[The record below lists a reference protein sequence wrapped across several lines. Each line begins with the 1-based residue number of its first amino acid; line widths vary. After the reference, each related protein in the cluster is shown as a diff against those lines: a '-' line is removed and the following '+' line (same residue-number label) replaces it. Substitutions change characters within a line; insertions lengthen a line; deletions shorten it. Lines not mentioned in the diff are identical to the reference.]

1 MRWFGEGALE
11 KYPLGQLAGV
21 LLYFMHR
28 SGAAVG
34 GAIRLSTVT
43 VHDRVHHHRAK
54 IPSYEAISINVTA
67 VTLMLR

>member
-1 MRWFGEGALE
+1 MVTGEPRETETLMRWFGEGALE

-34 GAIRLSTVT
+34 GAIRLSTVSAT
-43 VHDRVHHHRAK
+43 RGRIGQVFEDERR
-54 IPSYEAISINVTA
+54 
-67 VTLMLR
+67 